1 MRRVERGPAPDLV
14 QGPDFVNLRQEYEA
28 FRATGG
34 SRVTQTKLD
43 PRASLGAIESMAGG
57 YVHDLFQ
64 GKCAYTEVAGETR
77 FHLHRPEADAY
88 DDRRGISAAHYW
100 WTATWYR
107 NWYLASNDVASLKR
121 NNFPVLGERATEP
134 TATSSDGAGEPTAP
148 HLDRGVL
155 LDPCED
161 RPEWHLR
168 FDGDGTV
175 RAWAESG
182 VPWLGDEARRGP
194 DTIRLL
200 DLNAPLL
207 VRSRLAAIAE
217 TVGRVDAAAELDPAL
232 LDPARA
238 HLGAVRQVL
247 AARFLEA
254 GAPGE
259 RTAGLLAAELG
270 PLLASQPGA
279 HPSGL
284 VELVRR
290 HLVDVDATLAAHL
303 QGPPEAGAIEVP
315 THAKPP
321 SGPPV
326 RGLTPHETA
335 VIPRTAAIT
344 RAVISNFQAIERAEL
359 SIAVGEVVIPTD
371 PLPPTPL
378 TGRSW
383 RALLGENGVGK
394 SATLRAIGL
403 ALASSSLPDLEAAA
417 GIDWSRLLRRG
428 QKQGRVLL
436 EFTDGSRI
444 DLRFNRNRAW
454 FVGGAPRMEGFVRGF
469 GATRLLGPDDG
480 SPEANVR
487 LGNLFNPRIP
497 VIDAEAWLLGI
508 EEEGDFN
515 VVAVAVA
522 ELLGR
527 HDEVTGTVEPG
538 AVPARFIQ
546 RVDGELS
553 IGGEPLD
560 NLSDG
565 YRSVIATACDLMAG
579 AGTGLSG
586 MGNATGIV
594 LIDELGAHM
603 HPRWKM
609 DITRT
614 LRRVFPSMQFIVST
628 HEPLCLMGLVEN
640 EVVRVRSSSTRVGEP
655 WHALFDPIE
664 ESPSRFRV
672 DRLLTSAFF
681 GLDTT
686 IDPIVERQFREYYA
700 LIRKPTLTPEEDA
713 RRGELRAT
721 LSQHGVL
728 GYTARDQMVYEA
740 IDEFLAREPELEPG
754 ERLRQ
759 RKATLSQV
767 GDIWRNVAER
777 RRVTG
782 RL

>member
-1 MRRVERGPAPDLV
+1 M
-14 QGPDFVNLRQEYEA
+14 
-28 FRATGG
+28 
-34 SRVTQTKLD
+34 
-43 PRASLGAIESMAGG
+43 
-57 YVHDLFQ
+57 
-64 GKCAYTEVAGETR
+64 
-77 FHLHRPEADAY
+77 
-88 DDRRGISAAHYW
+88 
-100 WTATWYR
+100 
-107 NWYLASNDVASLKR
+107 
-121 NNFPVLGERATEP
+121 
-134 TATSSDGAGEPTAP
+134 
-148 HLDRGVL
+148 
-155 LDPCED
+155 
-161 RPEWHLR
+161 
-168 FDGDGTV
+168 
-175 RAWAESG
+175 
-182 VPWLGDEARRGP
+182 
-194 DTIRLL
+194 
-200 DLNAPLL
+200 
-207 VRSRLAAIAE
+207 
-217 TVGRVDAAAELDPAL
+217 
-232 LDPARA
+232 
-238 HLGAVRQVL
+238 
-247 AARFLEA
+247 
-254 GAPGE
+254 
-259 RTAGLLAAELG
+259 
-270 PLLASQPGA
+270 
-279 HPSGL
+279 
-284 VELVRR
+284 
-290 HLVDVDATLAAHL
+290 DVDATLAARL

-344 RAVISNFQAIERAEL
+344 RAVISNFQAIERADL

-383 RALLGENGVGK
+383 RVLLGENGVGK

-487 LGNLFNPRIP
+487 LGHLFDPRIP

-527 HDEVTGTVEPG
+527 HDEVTGSVEPG
-538 AVPARFIQ
+538 AMPARFIQ

-640 EVVRVRSSSTRVGEP
+640 EVVRVRSSSSRVGEP
-655 WHALFDPIE
+655 WHGAVRP
-664 ESPSRFRV
+664 
-672 DRLLTSAFF
+672 DRGVTEQIPGRPAADLGVLRPRHHHRPDRRAPVP
-681 GLDTT
+681 GVLRPDQ
-686 IDPIVERQFREYYA
+686 EA
-700 LIRKPTLTPEEDA
+700 HADA
-713 RRGELRAT
+713 RGGHPARRAAG
-721 LSQHGVL
+721 HVVA
-728 GYTARDQMVYEA
+728 ARRAGLHRPVT
-740 IDEFLAREPELEPG
+740 RWSTRRSTSSSPGSPELEPG

>member
-1 MRRVERGPAPDLV
+1 MR
-14 QGPDFVNLRQEYEA
+14 
-28 FRATGG
+28 T
-34 SRVTQTKLD
+34 
-43 PRASLGAIESMAGG
+43 AS
-57 YVHDLFQ
+57 
-64 GKCAYTEVAGETR
+64 
-77 FHLHRPEADAY
+77 
-88 DDRRGISAAHYW
+88 
-100 WTATWYR
+100 
-107 NWYLASNDVASLKR
+107 
-121 NNFPVLGERATEP
+121 
-134 TATSSDGAGEPTAP
+134 
-148 HLDRGVL
+148 
-155 LDPCED
+155 
-161 RPEWHLR
+161 
-168 FDGDGTV
+168 
-175 RAWAESG
+175 
-182 VPWLGDEARRGP
+182 
-194 DTIRLL
+194 
-200 DLNAPLL
+200 
-207 VRSRLAAIAE
+207 
-217 TVGRVDAAAELDPAL
+217 
-232 LDPARA
+232 ARA
-238 HLGAVRQVL
+238 
-247 AARFLEA
+247 
-254 GAPGE
+254 
-259 RTAGLLAAELG
+259 
-270 PLLASQPGA
+270 
-279 HPSGL
+279 
-284 VELVRR
+284 
-290 HLVDVDATLAAHL
+290 
-303 QGPPEAGAIEVP
+303 
-315 THAKPP
+315 
-321 SGPPV
+321 
-326 RGLTPHETA
+326 
-335 VIPRTAAIT
+335 PRC
-344 RAVISNFQAIERAEL
+344 
-359 SIAVGEVVIPTD
+359 
-371 PLPPTPL
+371 
-378 TGRSW
+378 
-383 RALLGENGVGK
+383 
-394 SATLRAIGL
+394 RAIGL

-417 GIDWSRLLRRG
+417 GIDWARLLRRG

-527 HDEVTGTVEPG
+527 HDEVTGTAEPG

-740 IDEFLAREPELEPG
+740 IDAFLAREPELDPG